1 MICGVYELDVIADD
15 SLGRFVARW
24 YGLPDRPRR
33 DLPGVPDLLPEPLA
47 EWHRVAARYSLPLSR
62 DHVMIDPADL
72 VESGGLVR
80 FWAGAD
86 DWYSYAPGNVDHA
99 PGASDHAPGASGHAP
114 GASDHAAVAAERA
127 PGASD
132 RALGGSEHASGGF
145 ERARGAF
152 DPLVIENDTV
162 NTGVTLSRFLVYAAV
177 YEATYTPLH
186 GLVYMSPA
194 PDELRQVRLR
204 LRELD
209 DPLWRWPDPA
219 TRYYG
224 DDDLLGHLG
233 PDRIVLA
240 ARHRDALGR
249 FDGLGLPWDWDTRT
263 V

>member
-1 MICGVYELDVIADD
+1 MWGVYELDVIADD
-15 SLGRFVARW
+15 SLGRFVSRW

-33 DLPGVPDLLPEPLA
+33 ALDLPGLPEPLA

-62 DHVMIDPADL
+62 DHVMIDPGDL
-72 VESGGLVR
+72 TESGGLVR
-80 FWAGAD
+80 FWVGAD
-86 DWYSYAPGNVDHA
+86 DWYSYAPG
-99 PGASDHAPGASGHAP
+99 
-114 GASDHAAVAAERA
+114 
-127 PGASD
+127 
-132 RALGGSEHASGGF
+132 
-145 ERARGAF
+145 AF
-152 DPLVIENDTV
+152 DPLVVENDTV
-162 NTGVTLSRFLVYAAV
+162 ATGVTLSRFLVYAAV

-186 GLVYMSPA
+186 GLVYMSPT

-209 DPLWRWPDPA
+209 DPLWRWPEPA

-233 PDRIVLA
+233 PDRVVVA

>member
-1 MICGVYELDVIADD
+1 MYELDVIAAD

-33 DLPGVPDLLPEPLA
+33 DLPGTPDLLPEPLA

-80 FWAGAD
+80 FWAGVD
-86 DWYSYAPGNVDHA
+86 DWYSYAPSDSA
-99 PGASDHAPGASGHAP
+99 PSDSVPGHSASGDSGHASGDSGP
-114 GASDHAAVAAERA
+114 EGFAHGDFAHAC
-127 PGASD
+127 
-132 RALGGSEHASGGF
+132 
-145 ERARGAF
+145 GAF

-162 NTGVTLSRFLVYAAV
+162 STGVPLSRFLVYAAV

-194 PDELRQVRLR
+194 PAELRQVRLR

>member
-1 MICGVYELDVIADD
+1 MIWGVYELDVIADD

-33 DLPGVPDLLPEPLA
+33 DLDLPGVPELLPEPLA

-62 DHVMIDPADL
+62 DHVMLDPGDL

-80 FWAGAD
+80 FWVGAD
-86 DWYSYAPGNVDHA
+86 DWYSYTP
-99 PGASDHAPGASGHAP
+99 
-114 GASDHAAVAAERA
+114 
-127 PGASD
+127 
-132 RALGGSEHASGGF
+132 
-145 ERARGAF
+145 GAF
-152 DPLVIENDTV
+152 DPLVVENDTTA
-162 NTGVTLSRFLVYAAV
+162 TGVTLSRFLVYAAV

-186 GLVYMSPA
+186 GLVYMSPS

-209 DPLWRWPDPA
+209 DPLWRWPDPG

-233 PDRIVLA
+233 PDRVVLA

>member
-1 MICGVYELDVIADD
+1 MYELDVIAAD

-33 DLPGVPDLLPEPLA
+33 DLSGAPDLLPEPLA

-80 FWAGAD
+80 FWAGVD
-86 DWYSYAPGNVDHA
+86 DWYSYAPRDSDHG
-99 PGASDHAPGASGHAP
+99 PGDSDHARGD
-114 GASDHAAVAAERA
+114 SDHG
-127 PGASD
+127 P
-132 RALGGSEHASGGF
+132 GGSDHGPGGSDDGPGGSDH
-145 ERARGAF
+145 ARGAF

-162 NTGVTLSRFLVYAAV
+162 GTGVPLSRFLVYAAV